1 MANIKLATL
10 GGGCFWCIEAALNS
24 VEGVLKAIS
33 GYSGGAIE
41 NPTYQQICQGD
52 SGHAEVI
59 QVEFDQDIIS
69 FEQLLMFFFQLHDP
83 TQLNR
88 QGNDIG
94 TQYRSVIYYH
104 DNEQRLEAIK
114 QISEMNNLKIWPSP
128 VVTEISPASTFYPAE
143 DYHQNYANEN
153 TEQPYCT
160 FIVAPKLEKF
170 KYQFK
175 SYLKNT

>member
-33 GYSGGAIE
+33 GYSGGTIE

-104 DNEQRLEAIK
+104 DNEQRLEAMK
-114 QISEMNNLKIWPSP
+114 QISELNNLKIWPSP
-128 VVTEISPASTFYPAE
+128 IVTEISPVSTFYPAE

-160 FIVAPKLEKF
+160 FIVTPKLEKF
-170 KYQFK
+170 KYKFK
-175 SYLKNT
+175 SYLKNL

>member
-33 GYSGGAIE
+33 GYSGGTIE

-94 TQYRSVIYYH
+94 NLYRSVIYYH
-104 DNEQRLEAIK
+104 DNEQRLEAMK
-114 QISEMNNLKIWPSP
+114 QISELNNLKIWPSP
-128 VVTEISPASTFYPAE
+128 IVTEISPVSTFYPAE

-160 FIVAPKLEKF
+160 FIVTPKLEKF
-170 KYQFK
+170 KYKFK
-175 SYLKNT
+175 SYLKNL

>member
-104 DNEQRLEAIK
+104 DNEQRLEAMK
-114 QISEMNNLKIWPSP
+114 QISELNNLKIWPSP
-128 VVTEISPASTFYPAE
+128 IVTEISPVSTFYPAE

-160 FIVAPKLEKF
+160 FIVTPKLEKF
-170 KYQFK
+170 KYKFK
-175 SYLKNT
+175 SYLKNI

>member
-1 MANIKLATL
+1 MANVKLATF
-10 GGGCFWCIEAALNS
+10 GAGCFWCIEAALNS
-24 VEGVLKAIS
+24 VKGVIKGIS
-33 GYSGGAIE
+33 GYSGGDTL

-69 FEQLLMFFFQLHDP
+69 FEQLLTFFFQLHDP

-88 QGNDIG
+88 QGNDVG

-104 DNEQRLEAIK
+104 NNEQREQAENKIK
-114 QISEMNNLKIWPSP
+114 ELNALNIWDQLII
-128 VVTEISPASTFYPAE
+128 TEISPVDTFYPAE
-143 DYHQNYANEN
+143 NYHQNYANEN
-153 TEQPYCT
+153 KEQPYCT
-160 FIVAPKLEKF
+160 FVVTPKLEKF

-175 SYLKNT
+175 DYLKS